1 MRIHRVRG
9 LAALATAALAVSTLA
24 ACGDDDDKESADG
37 KVTIT
42 VEGWRPGDEQA
53 TIDTVKEQA
62 AAFMDDHPDIVVE
75 PIEWS
80 WDAATFAT
88 QLAGDTLPT
97 SFRVPF
103 TDTKGLAERQ
113 QILDVT
119 EYVEA
124 LPYADEFNPSVLDGA
139 EGHRRQDLRAAQR
152 RLRRRPALQPHPVRA
167 GRARPGL
174 AADHVGRGARVR
186 RPDRGGDR
194 RRGLR
199 PDEPEQHR
207 RLDADHPH
215 LRPRRADA
223 VGGRHR
229 GDWSTTTPPSRRCSS
244 STTCGGRTTRWASNT
259 GYEWEPINQDF
270 AAGKIGMYMSG
281 SDVYNALVTTNQI
294 NPDDYGL
301 AVLPLAD
308 SADAGILGGGSVS
321 AVSAKASPE
330 EAEAATLWSDYYRV
344 KKFYDEDAAVLDAET
359 LAAADQPIGSP
370 TLPIFDKARW
380 DEVQTWIEPYIN
392 VPRDQM
398 SSFTDGV
405 FSQQLISEPPLEDP
419 GAVRAA
425 GLRRPEG
432 AHRRGRRHPRAARR
446 CPGPGPAAARPVL
459 TRGRAGRC
467 FPPVPAGPTVSAHA
481 PRRTA

>member
-9 LAALATAALAVSTLA
+9 LAALATAALAVSALA
-24 ACGDDDDKESADG
+24 ACGDDEEGSADG

-62 AAFMDDHPDIVVE
+62 AAFMDEHPDIVVE
-75 PIEWS
+75 PVEWS

-119 EYVEA
+119 EYVEG
-124 LPYADEFNPSVLDGA
+124 LPYADEFNPSVLEAVKGADGNIYGLPSDVYGVGLHYNRTLFEQAGLDPDAPPTTWDEVRDYADQIA
-139 EGHRRQDLRAAQR
+139 EKTDAAGYVQMSQNNTGGWMLTTLTYALGGR
-152 RLRRRPALQPHPVRA
+152 MESDDGTEALVDNDATAEALQLLH
-167 GRARPGL
+167 
-174 AADHVGRGARVR
+174 DM
-186 RPDRGGDR
+186 
-194 RRGLR
+194 
-199 PDEPEQHR
+199 
-207 RLDADHPH
+207 
-215 LRPRRADA
+215 
-223 VGGRHR
+223 
-229 GDWSTTTPPSRRCSS
+229 
-244 STTCGGRTTRWASNT
+244 RWEDDSMGSNT

-301 AVLPLAD
+301 AVLPLSD
-308 SADAGILGGGSVS
+308 SPEAGILGGGSVS

-344 KKFYDEDAAVLDAET
+344 KKHYDEEAAVLDAET

-380 DEVQTWIEPYIN
+380 DEVQTWIQPYIN

-405 FSQQLISEPPLEDP
+405 FSQALISEPPSMTQE
-419 GAVRAA
+419 VY
-425 GLRRPEG
+425 GLLDSVVQKVLTDEG
-432 AHRRGRRHPRAARR
+432 ADIPELLANTQDQAQQ
-446 CPGPGPAAARPVL
+446 L
-459 TRGRAGRC
+459 LDQ
-467 FPPVPAGPTVSAHA
+467 S
-481 PRRTA
+481 

>member
-24 ACGDDDDKESADG
+24 ACGDDDTGSTDG

-62 AAFMDDHPDIVVE
+62 AAFMKDHPDIVVE

-119 EYVEA
+119 EYVED
-124 LPYADEFNPSVLDGA
+124 LPYADEFNPSVLEAVKGTDGKIYGLPSDVYGVGLHYNRTLFEEAGLDPDSPPTTWDEVREYADQIAEETDAAGYVQMSQNNTGGWMLTTLTYALGGRMESDDGA
-139 EGHRRQDLRAAQR
+139 EALVDNDATAQ
-152 RLRRRPALQPHPVRA
+152 ALQLLHDMKWEDDSM
-167 GRARPGL
+167 G
-174 AADHVGRGARVR
+174 
-186 RPDRGGDR
+186 
-194 RRGLR
+194 
-199 PDEPEQHR
+199 
-207 RLDADHPH
+207 
-215 LRPRRADA
+215 
-223 VGGRHR
+223 
-229 GDWSTTTPPSRRCSS
+229 
-244 STTCGGRTTRWASNT
+244 SNT

-301 AVLPLAD
+301 AVLPLGD
-308 SADAGILGGGSVS
+308 SAEAGILGGGSVS
-321 AVSAKASPE
+321 AVSAKATPE

-344 KKFYDEDAAVLDAET
+344 KKFYDQDAAVLDAET

-380 DEVQTWIEPYIN
+380 DEVQTWIAPYIN

-405 FSQQLISEPPLEDP
+405 FAQQLISEPPSMTQELY
-419 GAVRAA
+419 
-425 GLRRPEG
+425 GLLDSGVQKVLTDEG
-432 AHRRGRRHPRAARR
+432 ADIPELLSNTEDQAQQ
-446 CPGPGPAAARPVL
+446 L
-459 TRGRAGRC
+459 LDQ
-467 FPPVPAGPTVSAHA
+467 S
-481 PRRTA
+481 